1 MDQYG
6 NDIAGTSTPVNL
18 AGKLTISNND
28 QTFTINVGNINGE
41 QYRLTYQSTYTEG
54 TDLNNTL
61 TLTSNGQTYDF
72 DAHFTRAYYGGSG
85 SGDLAHKIKL
95 TKVDEDDNS
104 VTLANAVFTVTQP
117 DGTTF
122 NLTTGADGTVTSEA
136 LVQGTYKVKET
147 TAPAGYELNNT
158 EYTLQ
163 VTATDGALQT
173 ISDKPVKTN
182 ISVTKIWGGPKAGS
196 ITVHLFANGT
206 DTGTTLT
213 LDDTNNWT
221 ASFTNVRKY
230 DQSGTEIQYTISEDT
245 VNGYDATITGNQTT
259 GFTITNTERPQNP
272 TTPKTSDS
280 TNIYPYIGMMFVGI
294 IACGY
299 LFSKRKSYR

>member
-1 MDQYG
+1 MLVWG
-6 NDIAGTSTPVNL
+6 
-18 AGKLTISNND
+18 
-28 QTFTINVGNINGE
+28 
-41 QYRLTYQSTYTEG
+41 
-54 TDLNNTL
+54 
-61 TLTSNGQTYDF
+61 
-72 DAHFTRAYYGGSG
+72 YY
-85 SGDLAHKIKL
+85 
-95 TKVDEDDNS
+95 
-104 VTLANAVFTVTQP
+104 
-117 DGTTF
+117 
-122 NLTTGADGTVTSEA
+122 LTTDADGTVTSEA

-147 TAPAGYELNNT
+147 TAPVGYELNNT

-173 ISDKPVKTN
+173 ISDKPTKTN
-182 ISVTKIWGGPKAGS
+182 ISVTKTWVGTKAGP

-280 TNIYPYIGMMFVGI
+280 TNIYLYIGMMFVGI
-294 IACGY
+294 IASGY